1 MNVKKMIK
9 IIPIAQIIFCLFI
22 INSSIYTSFL
32 QILDQN
38 CTKEIYPG
46 DSRFYVESLMFRIE
60 IRPCP
65 PGTIFVSETCGCTKS
80 FPVLEQ
86 FGNFIRSFG
95 TL

>member
-1 MNVKKMIK
+1 M
-9 IIPIAQIIFCLFI
+9 IIPIAQVII
-22 INSSIYTSFL
+22 SSINTSFL

-38 CTKEIYPG
+38 CTKEIYRG
-46 DSRFYVESLMFRIE
+46 DSRFYVESLMSRVE

-86 FGNFIRSFG
+86 FGNYIPSFVI
-95 TL
+95 L